1 MVATPPSITKSPLVI
16 KWEKLPDDVPLEEE
30 PVDNESQPL
39 LAGALRESLELS
51 AFIQPEM
58 LIVSNFGLCA
68 TVNDT
73 LSIKA
78 PDWLYVTSVQKSEV
92 IRDRR
97 SYTPVLEGATPSVVM
112 EFLSHN
118 DSGEYSVKRNYPLGK
133 WFFYE
138 QILHVPVYVIF
149 EPVTGE
155 LEVYYL
161 QGDRYELTQPNAEGH
176 FWIEAMKLYLGVW
189 QGKKEQRNG
198 YWLRWWDELGNI
210 LPWAVELVE
219 QARLRAEQAQ
229 QVADQE
235 RLRAEQ
241 ANERAEKLANYLRSQ
256 GINPDELP
264 QGEI

>member
-1 MVATPPSITKSPLVI
+1 
-16 KWEKLPDDVPLEEE
+16 
-30 PVDNESQPL
+30 
-39 LAGALRESLELS
+39 
-51 AFIQPEM
+51 
-58 LIVSNFGLCA
+58 
-68 TVNDT
+68 
-73 LSIKA
+73 
-78 PDWLYVTSVQKSEV
+78 
-92 IRDRR
+92 
-97 SYTPVLEGATPSVVM
+97 
-112 EFLSHN
+112 LSHS
-118 DSGEYSVKRNYPLGK
+118 DGGEYSVKRTFPLGK

-149 EPVTGE
+149 EPVTGA

-161 QGDRYELTQPNAEGH
+161 QGNRYELAQPNAEGH

-189 QGKKEQRNG
+189 QGAKEQRDG

-219 QARLRAEQAQ
+219 QERLLAEQAK
-229 QVADQE
+229 QVAEQE

-264 QGEI
+264 